1 MKSSVGRI
9 SCLLGFCLFP
19 VALAAA
25 ERSAV
30 TPLRPGMSWEVRLLP
45 EEERTPSPKL
55 RSRPV
60 EKENVRSAGGGRLL
74 QRNTMGKNFRWQ
86 ELYESGDE
94 SKTRFVTKQF
104 IFEESPETGQLVM
117 WESVRDPDDPRSA
130 ESPDQLQEFDWIQPE
145 DHHGVAVVDGVECDI
160 YVAPLLDIHRES
172 PLFETLQ
179 VPFRLAAIGKADR
192 FPRRLE
198 GPDGVRQYLPQPLV
212 PVPTMPNA
220 AARLLKEYREQVE
233 LQANR
238 FKMPQ

>member
-1 MKSSVGRI
+1 
-9 SCLLGFCLFP
+9 
-19 VALAAA
+19 
-25 ERSAV
+25 
-30 TPLRPGMSWEVRLLP
+30 
-45 EEERTPSPKL
+45 
-55 RSRPV
+55 
-60 EKENVRSAGGGRLL
+60 
-74 QRNTMGKNFRWQ
+74 MGKNFRWQ